1 LKSPLT
7 IAKGDSPLFLPD
19 PSQTVEPI
27 IWSRK
32 GSAIPNKG
40 QNKKAKGEVTFFALA
55 LDK

>member
-1 LKSPLT
+1 MKSPLT